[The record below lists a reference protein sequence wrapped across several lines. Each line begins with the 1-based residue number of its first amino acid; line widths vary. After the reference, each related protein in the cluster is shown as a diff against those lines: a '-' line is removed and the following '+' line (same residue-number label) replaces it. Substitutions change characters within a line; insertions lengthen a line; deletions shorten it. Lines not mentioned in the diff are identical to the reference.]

1 MSQSK
6 DKGCSS
12 NSSGKQLTL
21 YGADADVVAT
31 KRMPAHER
39 RVQIEAENYS
49 VGDFHRKTGII
60 NLSKDPFP
68 GDYDQYVGRPRTLTS
83 VHGGVVIKNNTLG
96 QYGNPFG
103 KANLTDTERTEVL
116 LQYLQM
122 LLENP
127 SLIDKVRKNLKCQ
140 RLACFC
146 APLRCHA
153 DILAVVANT
162 DVDVELLRQ
171 PLTDFIETGRMF
183 IPGITK
189 REHVMMTGR
198 KRKLKEMEEREDEV
212 ETQPEDCSLL
222 LRPLNTEYNETEYNV
237 MYHSRGEICKFV
249 DNMWM
254 CDKRGG
260 SYIMSLKILIHKTID
275 TNWLSDHKF
284 TSAVAN
290 LLTMYSLRL
299 VDKVYVFVWK
309 HFVREHSLGGGLD
322 FVLVS
327 ADVMPTRAVKVGVRS
342 AVARITM
349 FLQEVLGARLDHI
362 LVIPHLLKRLTV

>member
-1 MSQSK
+1 MSQTK
-6 DKGCSS
+6 DHGCSS
-12 NSSGKQLTL
+12 GSKQLTL
-21 YGADADVVAT
+21 YGTDAVELPVKALPD
-31 KRMPAHER
+31 KR

-83 VHGGVVIKNNTLG
+83 VHGGVTIKNNTLG

-127 SLIDKVRKNLKCQ
+127 SLIAKVRANLKCQ

-162 DVDVELLRQ
+162 DVEAELLRQ
-171 PLTDFIETGRMF
+171 PLTDFIETGRLF

-189 REHVMMTGR
+189 REHVMMTGK

-212 ETQPEDCSLL
+212 ESQPEDAALL
-222 LRPLNTEYNETEYNV
+222 LPLNTEYNETEYNV
-237 MYHSRGEICKFV
+237 IQYSRGEVCKFV
-249 DNMWM
+249 DTMWM

-260 SYIMSLKILIHKTID
+260 SYIMSLKILIHK
-275 TNWLSDHKF
+275 NQHWGLSDHKF

-309 HFVREHSLGGGLD
+309 HFVPEHSLGGGGGGGLD

-327 ADVMPTRAVKVGVRS
+327 SDVMPARAVKYGVRS
-342 AVARITM
+342 AVSRVTM